1 MGRWAM
7 IVAIA
12 VAAPMAHPDF
22 SGTWILDVT
31 RSDAGQSTP
40 DRASYQIV
48 QHGDSITY
56 DRESSSIRGTLSSH
70 VVLGADGKAWTNLVA
85 QNGQEVPTNSIVAW
99 HGDTLV
105 IHSSGAME
113 SSTVD
118 TDEWWLLAAPGQVL
132 LMHREV
138 SVNGQLYA
146 ATNLY
151 FNRKS

>member
-1 MGRWAM
+1 MLRWTVIAAM
-7 IVAIA
+7 L
-12 VAAPMAHPDF
+12 AAPIAHPDF
-22 SGTWILDVT
+22 SGTWILDLS

-40 DRASYQIV
+40 DRASYQVV
-48 QHGDSITY
+48 QHGDSISY
-56 DRESSSIRGTLSSH
+56 DRESSSVRGTLDSH
-70 VVLGADGKAWTNLVA
+70 VVLGADGKVWTNVVA
-85 QNGQEVPTNSIVAW
+85 QNGQDVPTQSIVTW

-105 IHSSGAME
+105 IHSSGAMQ

-118 TDEWWLLAAPGQVL
+118 TDEWWVLAAQGQAL

-146 ATNLY
+146 STNLY

>member
-1 MGRWAM
+1 MMTAT
-7 IVAIA
+7 VL
-12 VAAPMAHPDF
+12 AAPMVHPDF
-22 SGTWILDVT
+22 SGTWILDLA

-40 DRASYQIV
+40 DRARYQIV

-56 DRESSSIRGTLSSH
+56 DRESSSVRGELSSH
-70 VVLGADGKAWTNLVA
+70 VVLGADGKAWTNVVA
-85 QNGQEVPTNSIVAW
+85 QNGQDVPTSSIVAW

-105 IHSSGAME
+105 IHSSGTMG

-118 TDEWWLLAAPGQVL
+118 TDEWWLLAAQGQAL

-138 SVNGQLYA
+138 AVNGQLYA